1 MKDVERYAILIII
14 GYLVLWYAG
23 AMFSFLPF
31 LGDSAVVGFTGL
43 LIVIVIVICTCWII
57 DTIQKKDK

>member
-1 MKDVERYAILIII
+1 MKDVERYAILIMI

-31 LGDSAVVGFTGL
+31 LGDSAVVGVTGR

>member
-31 LGDSAVVGFTGL
+31 LGDSAVVCFTGL

>member
-23 AMFSFLPF
+23 AMFSFLHF

>member
-23 AMFSFLPF
+23 AMFSFLPS

-43 LIVIVIVICTCWII
+43 LIVIVIVL
-57 DTIQKKDK
+57 